1 MSLTRFT
8 SLIIM
13 IFGMVMFMLTPLEGE
28 LKKSIKKIL
37 LAVLGGI
44 IVLILILGAGL
55 QYVPK
60 VKTAVQNISDDY
72 NYDTEKDLLTY
83 TDESGN
89 QYKIPISEIKN
100 DAENGTYIEKNRKD
114 FLFIYKYENVLHISK
129 D

>member
-83 TDESGN
+83 TDKSGN
-89 QYKIPISEIKN
+89 QYKIHISGIKN

>member
-72 NYDTEKDLLTY
+72 NYDAEKDLLTY

-89 QYKIPISEIKN
+89 QYQIPISEIKN

>member
-28 LKKSIKKIL
+28 HKKSIKKIL

-44 IVLILILGAGL
+44 IVLILALGAGL
-55 QYVPK
+55 KYVPK
-60 VKTAVQNISDDY
+60 VKTEVQNISGDY

-83 TDESGN
+83 ADESGT
-89 QYKIPISEIKN
+89 QYQISISGIKN

-114 FLFIYKYENVLHISK
+114 FLFIYKYENVLHINK
-129 D
+129 N

>member
-83 TDESGN
+83 TDDSGKQN
-89 QYKIPISEIKN
+89 KIVISKIVN
-100 DAENGTYIEKNRKD
+100 DAENGIYIENHRKK
-114 FLFIYKYENVLHISK
+114 FLFIYDDINVLHISK

>member
-60 VKTAVQNISDDY
+60 AKTAVQNISDDY

-83 TDESGN
+83 TDESGI
-89 QYKIPISEIKN
+89 QYQIPISEIKN

>member
-28 LKKSIKKIL
+28 LKKSIKKKL

-44 IVLILILGAGL
+44 IVLILALGAGL
-55 QYVPK
+55 KYFPK
-60 VKTAVQNISDDY
+60 VKTEVQNISGDY
-72 NYDTEKDLLTY
+72 NYDAEQDLLTY
-83 TDESGN
+83 ADESGI
-89 QYKIPISEIKN
+89 QYQSPICGIKN
-100 DAENGTYIEKNRKD
+100 DAENGTYIEKNRKN

-129 D
+129 N

>member
-44 IVLILILGAGL
+44 MFRIYQTIIIMI
-55 QYVPK
+55 QK
-60 VKTAVQNISDDY
+60 KTY
-72 NYDTEKDLLTY
+72 
-83 TDESGN
+83 
-89 QYKIPISEIKN
+89 
-100 DAENGTYIEKNRKD
+100 
-114 FLFIYKYENVLHISK
+114 
-129 D
+129 

>member
-83 TDESGN
+83 ADESGI
-89 QYKIPISEIKN
+89 QYQIPISEIKN

>member
-44 IVLILILGAGL
+44 IVLILALGAGL
-55 QYVPK
+55 KYVPK
-60 VKTAVQNISDDY
+60 VKTEVQNISGDY

-83 TDESGN
+83 TDESGI
-89 QYKIPISEIKN
+89 QYQISISEIKN
-100 DAENGTYIEKNRKD
+100 DAENDTYIEKNRKD

-129 D
+129 N

>member
-83 TDESGN
+83 KDESGN

>member
-28 LKKSIKKIL
+28 LKKSIKKKL

-44 IVLILILGAGL
+44 IILILALGAGL
-55 QYVPK
+55 KYVPK
-60 VKTAVQNISDDY
+60 VKTEVQNISGDY
-72 NYDTEKDLLTY
+72 NYDAEQDLLTY
-83 TDESGN
+83 VDESGI
-89 QYKIPISEIKN
+89 QYQIPIIGIKN
-100 DAENGTYIEKNRKD
+100 DAENGTYIEKSRKD

-129 D
+129 N